1 MTHPNAKPGEDLGA
15 VQGGQ
20 RPASDTTQKTSPAQ
34 VDTAKPSENLELQHP
49 KNEQKLVDFGSD
61 QSFPASDPPAHDII
75 KVKEVDAGNAGS
87 Q

>member
-1 MTHPNAKPGEDLGA
+1 MTNTNAKAG
-15 VQGGQ
+15 
-20 RPASDTTQKTSPAQ
+20 DTAQEPSTVQ
-34 VDTAKPSENLELQHP
+34 VDTAKPSENIELQHP

-75 KVKEVDAGNAGS
+75 KVKEADAGNSGS

>member
-1 MTHPNAKPGEDLGA
+1 MTHEKPKPGQDLGA
-15 VQGGQ
+15 EAHVEE
-20 RPASDTTQKTSPAQ
+20 
-34 VDTAKPSENLELQHP
+34 AKPSENLELQQP

>member
-1 MTHPNAKPGEDLGA
+1 MTHPNAKPGEDLGT
-15 VQGGQ
+15 Q
-20 RPASDTTQKTSPAQ
+20 PQKTPTVQIDS
-34 VDTAKPSENLELQHP
+34 AKPSENLELQHP

-75 KVKEVDAGNAGS
+75 KVKEEDAGNAGS